1 MQVPE
6 VSTPAHRS
14 GNASARG
21 SETVSGLLRTYLWPF
36 RKRVFLMASLVMLSS
51 AIQVVMPRL
60 IGAVIDG
67 ASLGRSLGDLYV
79 LAAIFVAG
87 GVAVQILGVTEA
99 YLGADLGQLATNS
112 VRADV
117 TRHLLTL
124 DREFFAS
131 NSPGTLIERVDGD
144 TALLSGLFGRLTLEV
159 AQGVLILSGVLVMT
173 ASTSPLIAAILVV
186 ILLLAWGTLRAGHA
200 RGAPIRIARQA
211 ASADLFGF
219 IEERIAGIDDT
230 RAGGAVKY
238 AQGRLGVYLNRWF
251 RATFRSV
258 AWNGFA
264 GATITIAVG
273 AMLAAVFVIGGFGL
287 VNGTLSPGNLVA
299 LVAWIDILRR
309 PVEAFGRQAQELG
322 QAAAG
327 ASRLSELLALRS
339 SRSSST
345 NSTNVQFEDHGG
357 NWAEASAP
365 LGISMEDVTFTYEN
379 GDQPAVSNLTF
390 ELPPGGF
397 LAVVGHTG

>member
-1 MQVPE
+1 
-6 VSTPAHRS
+6 
-14 GNASARG
+14 
-21 SETVSGLLRTYLWPF
+21 
-36 RKRVFLMASLVMLSS
+36 
-51 AIQVVMPRL
+51 
-60 IGAVIDG
+60 
-67 ASLGRSLGDLYV
+67 
-79 LAAIFVAG
+79 
-87 GVAVQILGVTEA
+87 
-99 YLGADLGQLATNS
+99 
-112 VRADV
+112 
-117 TRHLLTL
+117 
-124 DREFFAS
+124 
-131 NSPGTLIERVDGD
+131 
-144 TALLSGLFGRLTLEV
+144 
-159 AQGVLILSGVLVMT
+159 MT

-186 ILLLAWGTLRAGHA
+186 ILLLAWGTLRAGHS
-200 RGAPIRIARQA
+200 RGSPIRIARQA

-238 AQGRLGVYLNRWF
+238 AQGRLEAYLNRWF

-287 VNGTLSPGNLVA
+287 VNGTLSPGNLIA
-299 LVAWIDILRR
+299 LVAWVDILRR

-327 ASRLSELLALRS
+327 ASRLAELLALRS
-339 SRSSST
+339 SRASST

-357 NWAEASAP
+357 NWAEGSAP
-365 LGISMEDVTFTYEN
+365 LGISMENVTFTYEN
-379 GDQPAVSNLTF
+379 GEQPAVSNLTF

-397 LAVVGHTG
+397 L

>member
-1 MQVPE
+1 MRPEAALPIPAYSVGAFRCVPEVVWYDVRVQVPE

-144 TALLSGLFGRLTLEV
+144 TALLSG
-159 AQGVLILSGVLVMT
+159 
-173 ASTSPLIAAILVV
+173 
-186 ILLLAWGTLRAGHA
+186 
-200 RGAPIRIARQA
+200 
-211 ASADLFGF
+211 
-219 IEERIAGIDDT
+219 
-230 RAGGAVKY
+230 
-238 AQGRLGVYLNRWF
+238 
-251 RATFRSV
+251 
-258 AWNGFA
+258 
-264 GATITIAVG
+264 
-273 AMLAAVFVIGGFGL
+273 
-287 VNGTLSPGNLVA
+287 
-299 LVAWIDILRR
+299 
-309 PVEAFGRQAQELG
+309 
-322 QAAAG
+322 
-327 ASRLSELLALRS
+327 
-339 SRSSST
+339 
-345 NSTNVQFEDHGG
+345 
-357 NWAEASAP
+357 
-365 LGISMEDVTFTYEN
+365 
-379 GDQPAVSNLTF
+379 
-390 ELPPGGF
+390 
-397 LAVVGHTG
+397 